1 MKTYTTTGFFG
12 SAEEII
18 SALPFCYN
26 ENNSDIAVSMFID
39 GEVTVTVCF
48 GTGKG
53 WDTLKETLSE
63 ETEKSF
69 AWGFFTMGEEEWLC
83 Q

>member
-1 MKTYTTTGFFG
+1 MKTYTMTGLFG
-12 SAEEII
+12 SVEDII

-26 ENNSDIAVSMFID
+26 ETNSDIAVEMFID
-39 GEVTVTVCF
+39 GEVTITVTF

-53 WDTLKETLSE
+53 WDNLEKTLSE

-69 AWGFFTMGEEEWLC
+69 AWGAYTMGYSL
-83 Q
+83 QY